1 MKKLLF
7 LICSLCITV
16 LSFGL
21 TACGSTFAQVTGIMA
36 GIGTEQIS
44 PLVYGNPL
52 WNNETLTND
61 DYDLQVGQN
70 YLLGVTYAQSGGS
83 RLKLLN
89 TEIIALKYDSEVLEI
104 TPPDEIDETGKSKW
118 DEVINF
124 TLTCKKAVVNTAII
138 VEVDEYTCTV
148 IISAK

>member
-1 MKKLLF
+1 MKRFFIAL
-7 LICSLCITV
+7 CSVCVML

-21 TACGSTFAQVTGIMA
+21 TACGSTFAKVTGIMA
-36 GIGTEQIS
+36 GVGTEQID

-89 TEIIALKYDSEVLEI
+89 TEIITLKYDSEVFEI

-138 VEVDEYTCTV
+138 VEVGEYTCTV
-148 IISAK
+148 IISAE

>member
-1 MKKLLF
+1 MKKIFIAL
-7 LICSLCITV
+7 CSVCVML
-16 LSFGL
+16 LSFCL
-21 TACGSTFAQVTGIMA
+21 TACGSTFAKVTGIIA
-36 GIGTEQIS
+36 GVGTEQIS

-61 DYDLQVGQN
+61 DYALQVGQN

-89 TEIIALKYDSEVLEI
+89 IEIIALKYDSEVLEI

-118 DEVINF
+118 DEIINYK
-124 TLTCKKAVVNTAII
+124 LICKKAVVNTAII